1 MIEAWGQVIAFRSSD
16 VGFGPSLGLSADR
29 FHPFVV
35 VAISRGRRRCRIHT
49 RSGASEYF
57 GRCPIDTKRC
67 ELGWRIEAQQF
78 CRLSDQV
85 DFPTE
90 HHTNEKRGGVWW
102 CCVINL
108 SRIGRDRRKCL
119 DVEQFCYDFWGCSH
133 DRWICH
139 EIVSHRTR
147 SIRTAQKRVRCQL
160 YLCSLRC
167 TPCAQSNLWIVS
179 VLQDV
184 NFLRKRLLCR
194 CGGTRIEF
202 NRAVERGGGLYVL
215 TTSNSYAKRTGL
227 WIRRVTVSHNEANR
241 GGGIFASFAE
251 IELPDGS
258 DGVFLLRKN
267 VAGDLKRGGGGGGMV
282 LENSHLVRLPV
293 QFGTQCR
300 A

>member
-1 MIEAWGQVIAFRSSD
+1 LQFQGAGGGAVFIQGLERLNISDGVQMIQNVANWG
-16 VGFGPSLGLSADR
+16 
-29 FHPFVV
+29 
-35 VAISRGRRRCRIHT
+35 
-49 RSGASEYF
+49 GA
-57 GRCPIDTKRC
+57 
-67 ELGWRIEAQQF
+67 L
-78 CRLSDQV
+78 RLNNFA
-85 DFPTE
+85 DFPTKSIVLRNI
-90 HHTNEKRGGVWW
+90 TLTRNVAAYGGAVSLTSLESV
-102 CCVINL
+102 VI
-108 SRIGRDRRKCL
+108 
-119 DVEQFCYDFWGCSH
+119 VENVLMLNNSATISGGAVMTDGSVVKLYC
-133 DRWICH
+133 
-139 EIVSHRTR
+139 TR

-282 LENSHLVRLPV
+282 LENSHLVRRPV